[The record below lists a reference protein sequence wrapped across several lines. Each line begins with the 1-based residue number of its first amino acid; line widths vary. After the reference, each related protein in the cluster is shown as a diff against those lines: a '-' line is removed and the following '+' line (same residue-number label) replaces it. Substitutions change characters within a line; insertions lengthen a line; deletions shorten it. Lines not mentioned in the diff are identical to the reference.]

1 MLLIIAGVLGFI
13 WYRRSRKQ
21 ENVDFE
27 LANFTSTS
35 PVREKNEGLI
45 LTAKVEQKGYREM
58 NDELK

>member
-1 MLLIIAGVLGFI
+1 M
-13 WYRRSRKQ
+13 
-21 ENVDFE
+21 DFE